1 MFLSLSFFC
10 FSVFTS
16 TNQKISQLY
25 DSICGRKKKGGK
37 QNILKLGGLP
47 HLANSCTVY
56 KIQDTNNRSIWLMSC
71 HRIRKLPPN
80 ITVMFRTNIQQRFG
94 PIWALCYC
102 SDLCFG
108 QPTLLLPLC
117 CSRLSP
123 RQHTCTILLSSKP
136 RAPPGGRYLQVQARY
151 IFSSSECSQYEKVFG
166 SCQHLVYGEPRP
178 LRLHYFFRWYFKLQ
192 AS

>member
-1 MFLSLSFFC
+1 
-10 FSVFTS
+10 
-16 TNQKISQLY
+16 
-25 DSICGRKKKGGK
+25 
-37 QNILKLGGLP
+37 
-47 HLANSCTVY
+47 
-56 KIQDTNNRSIWLMSC
+56 MSC

-136 RAPPGGRYLQVQARY
+136 RAPPGGRYLQVQARC
-151 IFSSSECSQYEKVFG
+151 IFSSSECSQYERFLVPVSIWYMENQGLWDYITFLDILNCRHHSEVIWRTSWNKPEDFG
-166 SCQHLVYGEPRP
+166 NECNSYSLWQC
-178 LRLHYFFRWYFKLQ
+178 
-192 AS
+192 